1 MSRVPPIATR
11 ARCGFGRAVSL
22 PATSLATLFVLLGAA
37 LHPPQEQ
44 PAPSGGPV
52 SAVRVTVETI
62 AVDRRG
68 TWSVGTDIAD
78 IFSGSTGVLKK
89 SATLISRDGAGT
101 REMVD
106 LTARITP
113 TLAPAGGCSLRL
125 ETEARTVVA
134 GAKTGSRPR
143 RPDITR
149 AAINLKPDEERL
161 VEAFASSATQGRLA
175 LKVKCGSPASPSE
188 SDVRFVDFVLSVAR
202 GEGDKEP
209 QPMKSNQLRASFG
222 REASNLFSFN
232 VTLDPD
238 ATGDKRYRREELELT
253 LTPAL
258 KSGGRLQVDFAVRGE
273 LATVSAGAPPITHPF
288 DHQDTLILAPGE
300 TRSLDIDVHS
310 SGADEGWTR
319 VRYRLGVTG
328 AF

>member
-1 MSRVPPIATR
+1 MSRVPPIATQ
-11 ARCGFGRAVSL
+11 ARRGFRRAVSL
-22 PATSLATLFVLLGAA
+22 GAPSLTMLLVVLGAA
-37 LHPPQEQ
+37 PPPQ
-44 PAPSGGPV
+44 PPAAPSAGPV
-52 SAVRVTVETI
+52 GAVRVTIETI

-78 IFSGSTGVLKK
+78 IFSGGTGVLKK

-113 TLAPAGGCSLRL
+113 TAAPTGGCSLRL

-134 GAKTGSRPR
+134 GAKSGSRPR
-143 RPDITR
+143 RPDATR
-149 AAINLKPDEERL
+149 AAINLNPDEERL
-161 VEAFASSATQGRLA
+161 VEAFTSSVTQGRLA
-175 LKVKCGSPASPSE
+175 FKVKCGSPASPSE

-202 GEGDKEP
+202 GEGDKDP
-209 QPMKSNQLRASFG
+209 QPMKSNQLRAGLG

-238 ATGDKRYRREELELT
+238 ATGDKRYRKEELEVT
-253 LTPAL
+253 LTPTL
-258 KSGGRLQVDFAVRGE
+258 ESGGRLQVDVAVRGE

-288 DHQDTLILAPGE
+288 DHQDTLILSPGE
-300 TRSLDIDVHS
+300 THSLDIDVHS
-310 SGADEGWTR
+310 SGADEGWSR

>member
-1 MSRVPPIATR
+1 MSRVPRIATR
-11 ARCGFGRAVSL
+11 ARCGFRRTVSL
-22 PATSLATLFVLLGAA
+22 GPSSVAAALAVLLGAA
-37 LHPPQEQ
+37 PHPP
-44 PAPSGGPV
+44 PAPPAGPV
-52 SAVRVTVETI
+52 GAVRVTIETI
-62 AVDRRG
+62 AVDHRG
-68 TWSVGTDIAD
+68 TWSVGTDVAD

-134 GAKTGSRPR
+134 GTKSGSRPR
-143 RPDITR
+143 QPDIMR

-175 LKVKCGSPASPSE
+175 YKVRCGSPASPSE
-188 SDVRFVDFVLSVAR
+188 SDVRFVDFELSVGR

-222 REASNLFSFN
+222 RQASNLFSFN
-232 VTLDPD
+232 VPLDPD
-238 ATGDKRYRREELELT
+238 ATGDKRYRKEEIEVT
-253 LTPAL
+253 LTPTL
-258 KSGGRLQVDFAVRGE
+258 ESGGRVQVDIAVRGE

-288 DHQDTLILAPGE
+288 DHQDTLILSPGE
-300 TRSLDIDVHS
+300 KRSLDIDVHS
-310 SGADEGWTR
+310 SSDEGWSR